1 MTSFFYLF
9 SFSNRQDTGKIK
21 KRKEAKI
28 MAKRVIVMNFNANSE
43 AFQAFS
49 EVKRMHMERKIKGE
63 QMAVITHTESGA
75 HQFKIE
81 DFLDFTGNNKAS
93 TGGMIGML
101 VGILGGPLGIM
112 LGWFGGSMIGATRDA
127 KEIQNAQLLF
137 EHVSTQIG
145 VGDTGLLLI
154 ADEEDNRPLN
164 QLIMNQLGGEITRFD
179 YDEVEAEIETAKK
192 VEEKTK
198 AQAQE
203 DWKKSHS
210 QSEEEQE

>member
-1 MTSFFYLF
+1 M
-9 SFSNRQDTGKIK
+9 
-21 KRKEAKI
+21 
-28 MAKRVIVMNFNANSE
+28 
-43 AFQAFS
+43 
-49 EVKRMHMERKIKGE
+49 
-63 QMAVITHTESGA
+63 
-75 HQFKIE
+75 
-81 DFLDFTGNNKAS
+81 
-93 TGGMIGML
+93 
-101 VGILGGPLGIM
+101 
-112 LGWFGGSMIGATRDA
+112 
-127 KEIQNAQLLF
+127 LF